1 MVRKKLREKSEKRA
15 FAVSF
20 SLAEKAQVA
29 PSKAAT
35 LNPAALTRHC
45 FLLLGT
51 VVAASENEFLI
62 KRT

>member
-15 FAVSF
+15 FPVSL

-35 LNPAALTRHC
+35 LNPATLTRHC
-45 FLLLGT
+45 F
-51 VVAASENEFLI
+51 VVCGNVVEDSENDF
-62 KRT
+62 

>member
-15 FAVSF
+15 FVVSF
-20 SLAEKAQVA
+20 SLAEKAQGA

-45 FLLLGT
+45 FLLFGN
-51 VVAASENEFLI
+51 VVEDSENDF
-62 KRT
+62 

>member
-20 SLAEKAQVA
+20 SLAEKALGA

-35 LNPAALTRHC
+35 LTPAALPWHC
-45 FLLLGT
+45 FLLFGN
-51 VVAASENEFLI
+51 VVEDSENDF
-62 KRT
+62 